1 VKITANPG
9 TRLVNATQAGNAS
22 YGPADKI
29 QQVIPIPKSGKTAQ
43 PLAFTSTQPASES
56 INATYTPTAMAG
68 TGVTATFSVSG
79 TCSINGSNVVTFT
92 GAGICDIDANAGA
105 NGTYI
110 QAPEA
115 QQAIVVIAGTGATTI
130 TGNNVLFY
138 VPPTGGSVNFGGNSS
153 VELTPLGSG
162 LEIWDASTNPATT
175 VTITNVATSRNTYGG
190 IYLPWGTVNVTSNSY
205 TGSMSV
211 MFIVAQALNMAQ
223 QLTLNVTGP

>member
-1 VKITANPG
+1 M
-9 TRLVNATQAGNAS
+9 RAS
-22 YGPADKI
+22 
-29 QQVIPIPKSGKTAQ
+29 V
-43 PLAFTSTQPASES
+43 
-56 INATYTPTAMAG
+56 YTPTATAG
-68 TGVTATFSVSG
+68 TGVTVTFAVTGS
-79 TCSINGSNVVTFT
+79 CSINGSSVVTFT
-92 GAGICDIDANAGA
+92 GAGTCDINANQGG
-105 NGTYI
+105 NGTYL

-138 VPPTGGSVNFGGNSS
+138 VPPSGGSVDFGSTAS

-162 LEIWDASTNPATT
+162 LAIWDASSNSATT

-190 IYLPWGTVNVTSNSY
+190 IYIPGGTVHATSSPGVY

-211 MFIVAQALNMAQ
+211 MFIVAQNLIMDQ